1 MRTYFQGETK
11 ESTNSVYQLY
21 FLTTLFTELNQLVL
35 GKEFRPGAIICL
47 QSPSNTDFPI
57 FGEITRI
64 FVPNDTKKLLVQ
76 LYDTENYSP
85 HYNGYQVAK
94 IDQFS

>member
-1 MRTYFQGETK
+1 M
-11 ESTNSVYQLY
+11 
-21 FLTTLFTELNQLVL
+21 L

-94 IDQFS
+94 IDQFRVVSLDQLEVYHKYCHLTYMLSSSPFTTSS